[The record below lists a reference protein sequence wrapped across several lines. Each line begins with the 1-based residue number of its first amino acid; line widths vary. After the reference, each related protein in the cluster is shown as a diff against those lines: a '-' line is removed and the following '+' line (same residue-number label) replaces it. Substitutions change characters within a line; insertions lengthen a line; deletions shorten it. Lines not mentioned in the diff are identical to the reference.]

1 MIKVDYFDSLRVNLK
16 GRATELFEFRSLL
29 NASRVNAE
37 VVYVDRSTIRVS
49 REDFDW
55 IAPRL
60 RGLVELPAELDHAGR
75 ELQSLYARH
84 AEAREALQQRLE
96 KGSSDLP
103 ANWVEILEPHQ
114 LVAVSALTTPG
125 LLGVCLFDEQ
135 GTGKTLTTVSA
146 FDTLFERN
154 EVEALL
160 IVAPKTLLG
169 TWRKEFKDF
178 IAGKYS
184 LETIDGSAPQRL
196 SSIYKT
202 ADVYLASYETV
213 ASEQVLLGALVQS
226 KKFMIVFD
234 ESFMV
239 KNSLADRSIGA
250 RFVRENAAVAFLLCG
265 TPAPNSAIDLVNQFD
280 LADLGFTFR
289 GMTFRSGNDDADAI
303 EACVESRG
311 TYIRR
316 LKLDVLPELASKH
329 HLVHEFDLSP
339 NQRALYDE
347 AKHELEIYLR
357 RIDNK
362 TFKRTLATYFQKRA
376 ALLQICVS
384 PSLIGA
390 STWESG
396 KYEKL
401 VQLADE
407 LLKEPGKKIV
417 VWSSFTESTNHI
429 MSLLSDYSPVRVDG
443 TISSQ
448 EERQDAIR
456 RFQEDPAV
464 RVFVGNPAAAG
475 AGITL
480 TSASDSIYVSFPS
493 QAAYYMQ
500 SLDRTHRIGQLAST
514 VTYHFLI
521 GKETLEK
528 RELERLASKQATQGD
543 LFKDKT
549 EPGVSLEAAL
559 AELGY

>member
-1 MIKVDYFDSLRVNLK
+1 MITVEHFDSQHVILK
-16 GRATELFEFRSLL
+16 GKSTLLFQFRSIL
-29 NASRVNAE
+29 NASRTNAE
-37 VVYVDRSTIRVS
+37 VVFIDRATIKLS
-49 REDFDW
+49 RADFDW
-55 IAPRL
+55 IVPKIQD
-60 RGLVELPAELDHAGR
+60 LVDMPEELNIAGIELEALYEQHAQAR
-75 ELQSLYARH
+75 EL
-84 AEAREALQQRLE
+84 LQQRLE
-96 KGSSDLP
+96 YGSSDIPPQWLE
-103 ANWVEILEPHQ
+103 VLEPHQ
-114 LVAVSALTTPG
+114 AVAVSALTTPG

-135 GTGKTLTTVSA
+135 GTGKTLTTVAA
-146 FDTLFERN
+146 FDTLFERD
-154 EVEALL
+154 EIEALL
-160 IVAPKTLLG
+160 VVAPKTLLG

-178 IAGKYS
+178 IAGKYV
-184 LETIDGSAPQRL
+184 LETIDGSASQRV

-213 ASEQVLLGALVQS
+213 SSEHVLLGALVQS
-226 KKFMIVFD
+226 RKFMIVFD

-239 KNSLADRSIGA
+239 KNSQSDRSVGS
-250 RFVRENAAVAFLLCG
+250 RFVRANANLALLLCG

-289 GMTFRSGNDDADAI
+289 GMSFRGGNGDAATI

-316 LKLDVLPELASKH
+316 LKVEVLPDLATKH
-329 HLVHEFDLSP
+329 HKVHEFELTPD
-339 NQRALYDE
+339 QRQLYDE

-357 RIDNK
+357 RVDNK

-390 STWESG
+390 SAWESG
-396 KYEKL
+396 KYDSLLKL
-401 VQLADE
+401 AAE
-407 LLKEPGKKIV
+407 LLEEPSKKIV

-429 MSLLSDYSPVRVDG
+429 MSLLAKYNPVRVDG
-443 TISSQ
+443 TVSSN
-448 EERQDAIR
+448 EDRQTAIR
-456 RFQEDPAV
+456 SFQEDPSV

-480 TSASDSIYVSFPS
+480 TKASDSIYVSFPS

-500 SLDRTHRIGQLAST
+500 SLDRTHRIGQLANT

-521 GKETLEK
+521 GKDTLEK
-528 RELERLASKQATQGD
+528 RELERLAAKQATQGD
-543 LFKDKT
+543 LFKDKL
-549 EPGVSLEAAL
+549 EPGVSLESAL